1 MAVRSF
7 KVDDEHNAPC
17 RPQPFDGRGISPART
32 GVSSGIAGA
41 EGEKIG
47 IRIAMAGNIGGDDLG
62 RDLAEGDAVAAETH
76 HGEDVR
82 QAGNAADERQAGA
95 GGAEGSGPD
104 MVRLRQGK
112 AEQSLDL
119 AVDGL
124 RLLPKLLRRGIGVL
138 ALLVL
143 AARDQPAVAGAA

>member
-1 MAVRSF
+1 
-7 KVDDEHNAPC
+7 
-17 RPQPFDGRGISPART
+17 
-32 GVSSGIAGA
+32 
-41 EGEKIG
+41 
-47 IRIAMAGNIGGDDLG
+47 MAGNIGSDDLG

-95 GGAEGSGPD
+95 GGAEGGSPD
-104 MVRLRQGK
+104 MVRLRKGK
-112 AEQSLDL
+112 AEQGFDL
-119 AVDGL
+119 AVDRL

-143 AARDQPAVAGAA
+143 AARDQPAVAGAAQVEIRIGALPDDAVLQPVGQRCAGRRRERPGGDDGVIPVGDPSRNS